1 MKLKKLKRLPY
12 VIAAVACLAVGALA
26 GIAGGSAATTHTKA
40 RPANAQAGH
49 WGRRGGPLVGGPLP
63 VHSVS
68 VVPNKEGT
76 AFDTV
81 TLDSGT
87 VQSVSGQELTIEEG
101 TKKLTYKTVTLT
113 IPAGATVRRDGKT
126 AQLGDLQK
134 GDHAIVFANSNGT
147 TIVNAGDSSF
157 RPADGMRGHIRPG
170 GPGGPGGW
178 GGPPPGTPGGE
189 G

>member
-1 MKLKKLKRLPY
+1 MKLKRLPY

-26 GIAGGSAATTHTKA
+26 GITGGSAATTKTKA

-81 TLDSGT
+81 TLDSGA

-101 TKKLTYKTVTLT
+101 TKTLKYKTVALT
-113 IPAGATVRRDGKT
+113 IPAGASVRRDGKT
-126 AQLGDLQK
+126 AQLSDLQK
-134 GDHAIVFANSNGT
+134 GDHAIVFANSDGT
-147 TIVNAGDSSF
+147 TRVDAADSSF
-157 RPADGMRGHIRPG
+157 MPADGMRGHFR
-170 GPGGPGGW
+170 PGGPGGW
-178 GGPPPGTPGGE
+178 GGPPPGAPGAPQSE

>member
-1 MKLKKLKRLPY
+1 MKRKRLPY
-12 VIAAVACLAVGALA
+12 VIAAVVCLAVGALA

-40 RPANAQAGH
+40 HRANSQAGH
-49 WGRRGGPLVGGPLP
+49 FARRGGPLVGGPLP

-68 VVPNKEGT
+68 VIPNKEGT

-81 TLDSGT
+81 TLDNGT
-87 VQSVSGQELTIEEG
+87 IQSVSGQELTVLEG
-101 TKKLTYKTVTLT
+101 TKKLAYKTAALA

-134 GDHAIVFANSNGT
+134 GDRVIVFANSDGT
-147 TIVNAGDSSF
+147 TVVNAGDSSF
-157 RPADGMRGHIRPG
+157 RPVDGMRIHPGLRGPDRPD
-170 GPGGPGGW
+170 GPGPW
-178 GGPPPGTPGGE
+178 GGPPPGAPGGE